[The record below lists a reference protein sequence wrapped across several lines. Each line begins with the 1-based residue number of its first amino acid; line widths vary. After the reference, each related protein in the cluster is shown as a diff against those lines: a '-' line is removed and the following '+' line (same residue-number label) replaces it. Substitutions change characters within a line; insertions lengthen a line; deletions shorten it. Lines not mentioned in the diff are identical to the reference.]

1 MQLPAHANWA
11 KQQAQQQQQQ
21 QQSSKSLKEILEQQA
36 IEESIKQKILYE
48 QQKQQ
53 NESSKQKGGSGS
65 KWSSLFNSNQQVPPS
80 FVAPSQ
86 SSQSAAQQSAV
97 SLANIQAEQSKDL
110 QQAPKQPVTMS
121 QKLQKNAVPPSAP
134 TQAGNKPTTWASWA
148 SSAPNSSNN
157 QSNKSETNQS
167 GNGTNQT
174 ASGFWGD
181 MDTEPTNKPESNK
194 KQPSAAQNT
203 ITKTNSNQSQKS
215 GAKNSHPELVN
226 QTQSKKQQKPS
237 APTIENYSFL
247 QNMDISDEFMKWC
260 EEQLKYFNVE
270 LHIPTFVNFLKEI
283 ESCAEI
289 EDYAS
294 SYLGESKQAKE
305 FAQQFFLNRE
315 SQLKQ
320 AKQQQREEEY
330 ESNNSH
336 LQQQQQQAFSKKP
349 QKKRSK
355 GHKLDGQLLGFTVQP
370 DPNLKNRGDIDSSM

>member
-1 MQLPAHANWA
+1 VRAVV
-11 KQQAQQQQQQ
+11 
-21 QQSSKSLKEILEQQA
+21 
-36 IEESIKQKILYE
+36 QK
-48 QQKQQ
+48 KTTAATTTT
-53 NESSKQKGGSGS
+53 NESAKQKGGSSS
-65 KWSSLFNSNQQVPPS
+65 KWSSLFNSNQQQVPPS
-80 FVAPSQ
+80 FVAPISNQTSQ
-86 SSQSAAQQSAV
+86 TVQASAV

-110 QQAPKQPVTMS
+110 QQVVKQPVTMS

-134 TQAGNKPTTWASWA
+134 SQTGNKPTTWASWG
-148 SSAPNSSNN
+148 SSAPNSSNS
-157 QSNKSETNQS
+157 QANKNETHQS
-167 GNGTNQT
+167 GNGNSQT
-174 ASGFWGD
+174 VGGFWGD
-181 MDTEPTNKPESNK
+181 MDSEQANKPEGNK
-194 KQPSAAQNT
+194 RQATAAQNT
-203 ITKTNSNQSQKS
+203 ASKTNSNQNQKT
-215 GAKNSHPELVN
+215 GGKNLHPELLTST
-226 QTQSKKQQKPS
+226 QTQSKKQQKASVPS
-237 APTIENYSFL
+237 IENYSFL

-305 FAQQFFLNRE
+305 FAQQFYLNRE

-320 AKQQQREEEY
+320 AKHQQREEEY
-330 ESNNSH
+330 ETNNLH
-336 LQQQQQQAFSKKP
+336 QQQQQQAFSKKP